1 MIFLNPICGRHP
13 FFSEGCLFYLSEL
26 RKGSKKRQK
35 HRKMAFFEEKHR
47 KKQKKLL
54 KNLVKPKKLRT
65 FAAAYEK

>member
-1 MIFLNPICGRHP
+1 
-13 FFSEGCLFYLSEL
+13 
-26 RKGSKKRQK
+26 
-35 HRKMAFFEEKHR
+35 MAFFKEKYR